1 MSAQGALRKNDAL
14 ADLGSRRIMWR
25 NRAES
30 DCTTNSLNKE
40 TVACAVASDNYL
52 DHNFNS
58 TQHHSLT
65 LHPKMQR
72 LRIPFANIRTF
83 SSILRAEIAY

>member
-1 MSAQGALRKNDAL
+1 VSAEGALRKNDAL
-14 ADLGSRRIMWR
+14 ADLGSRRIMFR

-40 TVACAVASDNYL
+40 TVACAVASDNL
-52 DHNFNS
+52 DHNFIS